1 MSFQDIE
8 GYGGGGGGY
17 GNRNGPGRS
26 SFGSRPSAEP
36 DFNSLNAKVGADI
49 EQLAIG
55 ITQVEKMVPLLGT
68 AKDTV
73 DLRDDLRNHVAQSRN
88 LVHRIQSDLK
98 EMIAHESHFDETEK
112 ARRKRITQKL
122 TKDFQTWLSKF
133 HTATKRSA
141 ELERSVPPPKPSQSS
156 HQRST
161 FANPFASEPREDEE
175 KVALL
180 ARERS
185 AQFMQIENDR
195 DFNEAVIEEREQGIQ
210 EIESA
215 MREVNEIFKDLS
227 TIVYDQGQMIENIE
241 SFVSSAVVNTT
252 IGVEEIKRAEEHQSS
267 ANNKSYCVVGIVVL
281 IVIAAIVIILLTT
294 HPWSKSSSGS
304 SS

>member
-8 GYGGGGGGY
+8 GYGGGGGY
-17 GNRNGPGRS
+17 NNNRNGAGRS

-36 DFNSLNAKVGADI
+36 DFNSLNANVSGDI
-49 EQLAIG
+49 EQLAVG

-68 AKDTV
+68 AKDTI
-73 DLRDDLRNHVAQSRN
+73 DLREDLRNHVAQSRN

-98 EMIAHESHFDETEK
+98 EMISHEHHFDETEK

-141 ELERSVPPPKPSQSS
+141 ELERSVPPPKAPSS
-156 HQRST
+156 QRST

-227 TIVYDQGQMIENIE
+227 TIVYEQGQMIENIE

-252 IGVEEIKRAEEHQSS
+252 IGVDEIKKAEEHQTS
-267 ANNKSYCVVGIVVL
+267 ANTKSYCIVGIVVL
-281 IVIAAIVIILLTT
+281 IVIAAILVILFTT
-294 HPWSKSSSGS
+294 HPWSKKSSSGS
-304 SS
+304 GSA